1 MKKPKHLPN
10 MDFIKDKATSANK
23 PQPLPNMDIIKD
35 KAKVANKLPATT
47 NRGWVPG
54 FIATPSTKV
63 DI

>member
-1 MKKPKHLPN
+1 